1 MKTKKRGILT
11 LLLAFIVH
19 LSFAQQKT
27 ISGTVTDQDG
37 LPLPG
42 VNILVKGTKT
52 GTQTGFDGEY
62 TISGNVGQILSYTYI
77 GQKETTRTIGSNNV
91 INVQMEEDAEALD
104 EIVVTGVARGTSTK
118 KLGFA
123 LSKVSEE
130 SLQNVPAADP
140 ANALRGKVAGVRIVS
155 PSGNPSSDASIRLRG
170 STSISGS
177 QSPLIIVDGIITDGS
192 LKDIAVENIES
203 MEVIKGAAASSLYG
217 SLAGN
222 GVIQIITKKGRG
234 KMQVTVKTEYGF
246 SEIANNYDLSTVH
259 PYKNDPQGVRT
270 GDWDNDPTTP
280 DTSNFG
286 FDLSTGNRV
295 LDDDAVFDNP
305 YLTNNINN
313 VDNIFTNQPFE
324 TNTVSIGGSK
334 NDVNYFLSAQRN
346 ETKGIIEGLDPYK
359 RNNFRANFDVKATDK
374 VTVKFNGSL
383 AQTKGINVTEQ
394 GQGANV
400 FYSGLVVEPFIDLQE
415 RTADGEY
422 SNVPSGY
429 EVQGSNFQNPLYVLQ
444 NRKDGFDR
452 QRLLLGA
459 SLNYDITDN
468 FSFSAQQSLDQT
480 VYSYKGIVK
489 SGFITPT
496 PSPTLNNGS
505 ITLNESKTSTL
516 VSSMQLNY
524 QKELSPDLNF
534 AASLKYLFENR
545 QFKSLNTS
553 GYDFIAAQGV
563 ETIQNTPIDNRTV
576 SSYYQ
581 KEIAKNYFAN
591 VDLDFKDKL
600 ILNGLVRFDQSSL
613 FGSDERN
620 KMYYRGSLAY
630 RLSQDLDINGIEE
643 FKLRAAYGTAGQR
656 PPAFN
661 AQYETFT
668 VNANSIVPGALG
680 NTFLKPSETREL
692 EIGLDIDFLDRFS
705 FSTSYADTKTIDAMI
720 QVPLSGVAGFSTQWQ
735 NIGEISSKY
744 IEMSL
749 SGNIIKNKNFSWDFQ
764 VNFDKGTQEITDL
777 NGIAP
782 FTRNTNSAIDI
793 FRVEE
798 NLPYGTMFGQ
808 TFARSTDQLITDNS
822 GAVLNGTQG
831 GTVSDYSVNSD
842 GFVVLT
848 SAIGTA
854 DEAPV
859 KLYDEASNSDLIS
872 KIGDTNPD
880 FNVGFS
886 SSFKYKNLGLYVL
899 TDWQQGGDIYNYTKQ
914 LLYFNE
920 RHIDLQTFGAN
931 GKNQNYAQNI
941 YNKSDPTDHFV
952 EDGSFVKIREISLDY
967 TLTGEQMN
975 IDFIDSIKFGISGRN
990 LFTWTNYTGWD
1001 PEVAIGQNPTNFRLD
1016 EFAYPNFRNYS
1027 FTFMIK
1033 F

>member
-1 MKTKKRGILT
+1 MKTKKGGILT
-11 LLLAFIVH
+11 LLLVFIVH

-62 TISGNVGQILSYTYI
+62 TISGNVGQVLIYTYL
-77 GQKETTRTIGSNNV
+77 GQKETTRTIDSKNS

-130 SLQNVPAADP
+130 SLQNVPASDP

-234 KMQVTVKTEYGF
+234 KMQVTLKTEYGF
-246 SEIANNYDLSTVH
+246 SEIGNEYKLSEVH
-259 PYKNDPQGVRT
+259 PYKNDPSGVRF
-270 GDWDNDPTTP
+270 GDWDNDPSTP
-280 DTSNFG
+280 ETSNFG
-286 FDLSTGNRV
+286 FDLSTGNRI
-295 LDDDAVFDNP
+295 LDDDAIFDNP
-305 YLTNNINN
+305 YLSQQVNNI
-313 VDNIFTNQPFE
+313 DNIFTSQPFE
-324 TNTVSIGGSK
+324 TNTISIGGSK
-334 NDVNYFLSAQRN
+334 EDINYFLSAQRN
-346 ETKGIIEGLDPYK
+346 ETKGIIKGLDPYK
-359 RNNFRANFDVKATDK
+359 RNNFRANFDVKASDK
-374 VTVKFNGSL
+374 ITVKFNGSL
-383 AQTKGINVTEQ
+383 AETNGINVTEQ

-400 FYSGLVVEPFIDLQE
+400 FYSGLVVEPFIDLLEQTE
-415 RTADGEY
+415 DSQF

-444 NRKDGFDR
+444 NRSDVFNR
-452 QRLLLGA
+452 QRLLLGGT
-459 SLNYDITDN
+459 LNYKINSDFD
-468 FSFSAQQSLDQT
+468 FVAQQSLDQT
-480 VYSYKGIVK
+480 KYSYKGLVK

-505 ITLNESKTSTL
+505 ITLNESLTSTL
-516 VSSMQLNY
+516 VSSLQLNFY
-524 QKELSPDLNF
+524 KELNDDLNIST
-534 AASLKYLFENR
+534 SLKYLFENR
-545 QFKSLNTS
+545 QFKSLNNS

-576 SSYYQ
+576 TSYYQ
-581 KEIAKNYFAN
+581 KEIAKNYFINA
-591 VDLDFKDKL
+591 DIDYKDKI

-613 FGSDERN
+613 FGSEERN

-630 RLSQDLDINGIEE
+630 RLSEDLKINGIEE

-668 VNANSIVPGALG
+668 VSQNSIVPGALG
-680 NTFLKPSETREL
+680 NNNLRPSETREL
-692 EIGLDIDFLDRFS
+692 ELGLDIDFLDRFS
-705 FSTSYADTKTIDAMI
+705 LSASYADTKTIDAMI
-720 QVPLSGVAGFSTQWQ
+720 RVPLSGVAGFSTQWQ

-744 IEMSL
+744 FELSL
-749 SGNIIKNKNFSWDFQ
+749 SGKVIKSKDFNWDFQ
-764 VNFDKGTQEITDL
+764 VNFDKGTQEITNL
-777 NGIAP
+777 NGIAA

-798 NLPYGTMFGQ
+798 DLPYGTMFGQ
-808 TFARSTDQLITDNS
+808 TFANSVDQLSTDDGGQ
-822 GAVLNGTQG
+822 VLNGAQG
-831 GTVSDYSVNSD
+831 GTTGDYSVNKD

-848 SAIGTA
+848 SSIGTA
-854 DEAPV
+854 DEAPQ
-859 KLYDEASNSDLIS
+859 KLYDKDSNSDLIS

-886 SSFKYKNLGLYVL
+886 SSFRYKNLGLYIL

-920 RHIDLQTFGAN
+920 RHADLQT
-931 GKNQNYAQNI
+931 
-941 YNKSDPTDHFV
+941 
-952 EDGSFVKIREISLDY
+952 
-967 TLTGEQMN
+967 
-975 IDFIDSIKFGISGRN
+975 
-990 LFTWTNYTGWD
+990 
-1001 PEVAIGQNPTNFRLD
+1001 
-1016 EFAYPNFRNYS
+1016 
-1027 FTFMIK
+1027 
-1033 F
+1033 